1 MFIYGNIL
9 IKLGWQILFGD
20 VDFGKEGNEEGD
32 EYQGNHQK
40 RSQAFLW

>member
-20 VDFGKEGNEEGD
+20 VDFGKEGNKEGD
-32 EYQGNHQK
+32 EYQENHQK